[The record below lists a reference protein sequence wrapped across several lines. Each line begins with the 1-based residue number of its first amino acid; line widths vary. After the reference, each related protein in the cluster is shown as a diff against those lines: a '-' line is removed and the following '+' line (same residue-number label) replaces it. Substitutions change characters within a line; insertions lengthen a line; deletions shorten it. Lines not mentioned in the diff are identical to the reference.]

1 MFRIE
6 RREGC
11 IGLVQVREKRR
22 IDRTGS
28 GQRED
33 FTPDQR
39 DQPVKSGRFY
49 FEEIQPFQEG
59 RAKVISFQPIHPFIF
74 PLQSL

>member
-33 FTPDQR
+33 FTPDQIR
-39 DQPVKSGRFY
+39 TV
-49 FEEIQPFQEG
+49 
-59 RAKVISFQPIHPFIF
+59 
-74 PLQSL
+74 LL